1 MRVSDQEF
9 FWYWLVN
16 IPHIGNKAIHSLLE
30 RFGHPSRMFDC
41 QEKDLEDILEEKQ
54 IYSFMRS
61 KDYLGKEEELKNIK
75 EKEIKFIH
83 WESPEYPERL
93 RNLYD
98 PPYGFYLKGRL
109 PEQNKITV
117 AVVGSR
123 RASPY
128 GKKMAER
135 FSGELAGQGV
145 VIISGMAAGIDAVA
159 HRTALDCGGST
170 LGLLGGGIDTMYPK
184 SNWNLYLD
192 MYQNGGIMSEFN
204 QGVLNKAGLFP
215 MRNRLISG
223 LSDAVLVVEAGFK
236 SGSLITAD
244 QGMEQGKEV
253 YAIPGRL
260 TDPMSQG
267 CNHLIAQGAS
277 VAEDPMELLRDLKE
291 LHPFYQNDDTER
303 KRMNSIKQDRLELSK
318 EEGLIWN
325 ALDLIH
331 PLSFDEILA
340 ITGLPMGILQEF
352 LVKMEMNNSITQP
365 QQNLYLKNC

>member
-1 MRVSDQEF
+1 
-9 FWYWLVN
+9 
-16 IPHIGNKAIHSLLE
+16 
-30 RFGHPSRMFDC
+30 
-41 QEKDLEDILEEKQ
+41 
-54 IYSFMRS
+54 
-61 KDYLGKEEELKNIK
+61 
-75 EKEIKFIH
+75 
-83 WESPEYPERL
+83 
-93 RNLYD
+93 
-98 PPYGFYLKGRL
+98 
-109 PEQNKITV
+109 
-117 AVVGSR
+117 
-123 RASPY
+123 
-128 GKKMAER
+128 
-135 FSGELAGQGV
+135 
-145 VIISGMAAGIDAVA
+145 
-159 HRTALDCGGST
+159 
-170 LGLLGGGIDTMYPK
+170 
-184 SNWNLYLD
+184 
-192 MYQNGGIMSEFN
+192 
-204 QGVLNKAGLFP
+204 